1 MANKH
6 ANLEELFSAIAD
18 AIRVADDKIV
28 GTLVADDF
36 PEIISNIESGV
47 NTDDADAE
55 AHHIQNG
62 KVAYVKGER
71 VEGTLNPSPANIKTG
86 VTIAGVTGT
95 YTKVDS
101 NAAAAANIETGKIA
115 FVNGSQITGNL
126 PNNVTTLT
134 FSAATNNTSSS
145 AIAIQSKHSSK
156 FICNANT
163 NMTTSVPYANIVSA
177 IGLTAAKIADG
188 ENILGV
194 TGTYTEESTSVAATA
209 AQIQKDKVAYVNG
222 ARLVGTLAPAANTIK
237 SGTTIAGVPG
247 TLLATSTGS
256 LTSAQILTGF
266 SAYNS
271 AGTLLSGSMASY
283 SDTYKNVTEY
293 GTINS
298 SYIRAYIPYTGYW
311 DTDSYLRLDTDFVL
325 GQLGVGA
332 PETGTVTTSW
342 DSSVELGPFST
353 SPTYLYMCR
362 DTTSDTSQKP
372 DSDGAVV
379 SVCGDA
385 AGDTLTTALVT
396 VAQTSDST
404 CYHGRSAIDDNAL
417 VVDKGGNAVYC
428 DISGSSG
435 SYYITLSAGAD
446 RFSTSFYGDY
456 SYVAF

>member
-55 AHHIQNG
+55 EQHIQIG
-62 KVAYVKGER
+62 KIAYVKGER
-71 VEGTLNPSPANIKTG
+71 IEGTLNPSPANIKTG

-188 ENILGV
+188 EYVLGV

-256 LTSAQILTGF
+256 LTGAHILSGYK
-266 SAYNS
+266 AYNS
-271 AGTLLSGSMASY
+271 AGTLLTGTATAGLKVATGTISGNESSTFTISGLDFTPKGFMFATRGVYFDSYWDIYCLYAFNTTSVSGYYKEGTLGNPAAYASNWSPTGGSNISMTDLEDGLYNLLADGGLDIRMSALYYNDYMAYDASY
-283 SDTYKNVTEY
+283 Y
-293 GTINS
+293 GASGYYAEEFFTGAAFRSNMVIDMEEWS
-298 SYIRAYIPYTGYW
+298 LSGTASYT
-311 DTDSYLRLDTDFVL
+311 S
-325 GQLGVGA
+325 
-332 PETGTVTTSW
+332 GTVT
-342 DSSVELGPFST
+342 V
-353 SPTYLYMCR
+353 
-362 DTTSDTSQKP
+362 
-372 DSDGAVV
+372 
-379 SVCGDA
+379 
-385 AGDTLTTALVT
+385 TL
-396 VAQTSDST
+396 
-404 CYHGRSAIDDNAL
+404 DDIYEWMN
-417 VVDKGGNAVYC
+417 GY
-428 DISGSSG
+428 
-435 SYYITLSAGAD
+435 
-446 RFSTSFYGDY
+446 
-456 SYVAF
+456 YVAWG